1 MNRLPMLTVKQGEK
15 AECRVIGLGK
25 AAGPDAAPNPL
36 HAATFSRLVLVPST
50 DVGGKWLRRPKK
62 ICGFN
67 LFVCLFVFSPPFC
80 FWDVKANVNP
90 CNRNYSKE
98 IHIRYSEA
106 LHPNSFKIFH

>member
-1 MNRLPMLTVKQGEK
+1 MNTLPMLTVKQGEK
-15 AECRVIGLGK
+15 SECRVIGLGK
-25 AAGPDAAPNPL
+25 AAGPNAAPNPL
-36 HAATFSRLVLVPST
+36 HAATFSGPVLVPST
-50 DVGGKWLRRPKK
+50 DVGGKWLRCPKK

-67 LFVCLFVFSPPFC
+67 LPPPPFC

-98 IHIRYSEA
+98 IHIMYSEA